1 MKPKGTPACCF
12 SFSQMQLPSTTCQV
26 ALTFP
31 PSEKGPGEIITSPPK
46 QPQSIRGGGSF
57 SAKQEEREK
66 GKFAQSWLH
75 SAARGKRTAVNFV
88 FLLICFAFTRR
99 GRVRQG
105 QRAHRRWNRPWILSV
120 IVRSQLLPI
129 MALTTSPQFSPA
141 DLTGGRQP
149 QQPDGC

>member
-1 MKPKGTPACCF
+1 MKKD
-12 SFSQMQLPSTTCQV
+12 L
-26 ALTFP
+26 
-31 PSEKGPGEIITSPPK
+31 EKLTSPPK
-46 QPQSIRGGGSF
+46 QPTSIRGGGSF
-57 SAKQEEREK
+57 SAKQEEQEK

-75 SAARGKRTAVNFV
+75 SAGRGKRTAVNFV

-105 QRAHRRWNRPWILSV
+105 QGAHRRWNRPWILSV

-141 DLTGGRQP
+141 DLAGAASLNSQMVVEERNKSFYFGVSL
-149 QQPDGC
+149 